1 MKLEQI
7 PGDYDNVDQRA
18 LELLKT
24 NDYKLAEYMRDYI
37 KELYANIHMRDFYI
51 RNLKDEIL
59 HTLKHRDSISG
70 EELLQILNKVAPW
83 DMEYD
88 GRWQT
93 RDYLARAKANQMIT
107 QEVELVEEALYRNA
121 YIYPGWKYCLP
132 GLLKTIYL

>member
-18 LELLKT
+18 LELLET
-24 NDYKLAEYMRDYI
+24 NDYELAEYMRDYI
-37 KELYANIHMRDFYI
+37 KELHANIHMRDFYI

-59 HTLKHRDSISG
+59 HILKHRDSISG

-93 RDYLARAKANQMIT
+93 RDYLARAKANQ
-107 QEVELVEEALYRNA
+107 
-121 YIYPGWKYCLP
+121 
-132 GLLKTIYL
+132 

>member
-18 LELLKT
+18 LELLET
-24 NDYKLAEYMRDYI
+24 NDYELAEYMRDYI

-51 RNLKDEIL
+51 RNLK
-59 HTLKHRDSISG
+59 LKHRDSISG

-88 GRWQT
+88 GK
-93 RDYLARAKANQMIT
+93 L
-107 QEVELVEEALYRNA
+107 E
-121 YIYPGWKYCLP
+121 
-132 GLLKTIYL
+132 TI

>member
-24 NDYKLAEYMRDYI
+24 NDYELAKYMRDYI
-37 KELYANIHMRDFYI
+37 KELYANIHM
-51 RNLKDEIL
+51 
-59 HTLKHRDSISG
+59 RDSISG

-88 GRWQT
+88 GK
-93 RDYLARAKANQMIT
+93 L
-107 QEVELVEEALYRNA
+107 E
-121 YIYPGWKYCLP
+121 
-132 GLLKTIYL
+132 TI

>member
-24 NDYKLAEYMRDYI
+24 NDY
-37 KELYANIHMRDFYI
+37 
-51 RNLKDEIL
+51 KDEIL

-93 RDYLARAKANQMIT
+93 RDYLARAKANQ
-107 QEVELVEEALYRNA
+107 
-121 YIYPGWKYCLP
+121 
-132 GLLKTIYL
+132 

>member
-18 LELLKT
+18 LELLET
-24 NDYKLAEYMRDYI
+24 NDYELAEYMRDYI
-37 KELYANIHMRDFYI
+37 KVHMRDFYI

-88 GRWQT
+88 GK
-93 RDYLARAKANQMIT
+93 L
-107 QEVELVEEALYRNA
+107 E
-121 YIYPGWKYCLP
+121 
-132 GLLKTIYL
+132 TI

>member
-24 NDYKLAEYMRDYI
+24 NDYELAECM
-37 KELYANIHMRDFYI
+37 
-51 RNLKDEIL
+51 
-59 HTLKHRDSISG
+59 SG

-93 RDYLARAKANQMIT
+93 RDYLARAKANQ
-107 QEVELVEEALYRNA
+107 
-121 YIYPGWKYCLP
+121 
-132 GLLKTIYL
+132 

>member
-24 NDYKLAEYMRDYI
+24 NDYELAEY
-37 KELYANIHMRDFYI
+37 MRDFYI

-93 RDYLARAKANQMIT
+93 RDYLARAKDNQ
-107 QEVELVEEALYRNA
+107 
-121 YIYPGWKYCLP
+121 
-132 GLLKTIYL
+132 

>member
-24 NDYKLAEYMRDYI
+24 NDYELAEYI

-83 DMEYD
+83 QM
-88 GRWQT
+88 
-93 RDYLARAKANQMIT
+93 AN
-107 QEVELVEEALYRNA
+107 
-121 YIYPGWKYCLP
+121 
-132 GLLKTIYL
+132 

>member
-37 KELYANIHMRDFYI
+37 KELYANIHMRD
-51 RNLKDEIL
+51 
-59 HTLKHRDSISG
+59 SISG

-93 RDYLARAKANQMIT
+93 RDYLARAKANQ
-107 QEVELVEEALYRNA
+107 
-121 YIYPGWKYCLP
+121 
-132 GLLKTIYL
+132 

>member
-7 PGDYDNVDQRA
+7 PSDYDNVDQRA
-18 LELLKT
+18 LELLET
-24 NDYKLAEYMRDYI
+24 NDYELAEYI

-83 DMEYD
+83 DMAD
-88 GRWQT
+88 GK
-93 RDYLARAKANQMIT
+93 L
-107 QEVELVEEALYRNA
+107 E
-121 YIYPGWKYCLP
+121 
-132 GLLKTIYL
+132 TI

>member
-7 PGDYDNVDQRA
+7 PGDYV
-18 LELLKT
+18 
-24 NDYKLAEYMRDYI
+24 

-88 GRWQT
+88 GK
-93 RDYLARAKANQMIT
+93 L
-107 QEVELVEEALYRNA
+107 E
-121 YIYPGWKYCLP
+121 
-132 GLLKTIYL
+132 TI

>member
-18 LELLKT
+18 LELLET
-24 NDYKLAEYMRDYI
+24 NDYELAEYI

-83 DMEYD
+83 NMMVD
-88 GRWQT
+88 GK
-93 RDYLARAKANQMIT
+93 L
-107 QEVELVEEALYRNA
+107 E
-121 YIYPGWKYCLP
+121 
-132 GLLKTIYL
+132 TI

>member
-18 LELLKT
+18 LELL
-24 NDYKLAEYMRDYI
+24 EYMRDYI

-88 GRWQT
+88 GK
-93 RDYLARAKANQMIT
+93 L
-107 QEVELVEEALYRNA
+107 E
-121 YIYPGWKYCLP
+121 
-132 GLLKTIYL
+132 TI

>member
-24 NDYKLAEYMRDYI
+24 NDYKLAEY
-37 KELYANIHMRDFYI
+37 MRDFYI

-83 DMEYD
+83 DMGYD
-88 GRWQT
+88 GK
-93 RDYLARAKANQMIT
+93 L
-107 QEVELVEEALYRNA
+107 E
-121 YIYPGWKYCLP
+121 
-132 GLLKTIYL
+132 TI

>member
-1 MKLEQI
+1 
-7 PGDYDNVDQRA
+7 
-18 LELLKT
+18 
-24 NDYKLAEYMRDYI
+24 
-37 KELYANIHMRDFYI
+37 MRDFYI

-93 RDYLARAKANQMIT
+93 RDYL
-107 QEVELVEEALYRNA
+107 QEQRLINDNTRSR
-121 YIYPGWKYCLP
+121 ISRRS
-132 GLLKTIYL
+132 II

>member
-24 NDYKLAEYMRDYI
+24 NDYELAEYMRDYI

-70 EELLQILNKVAPW
+70 EEQRLIN
-83 DMEYD
+83 DN
-88 GRWQT
+88 T
-93 RDYLARAKANQMIT
+93 RSRIS
-107 QEVELVEEALYRNA
+107 RRS
-121 YIYPGWKYCLP
+121 I
-132 GLLKTIYL
+132 I

>member
-24 NDYKLAEYMRDYI
+24 NDYELAEYI

-83 DMEYD
+83 NMM
-88 GRWQT
+88 
-93 RDYLARAKANQMIT
+93 AN
-107 QEVELVEEALYRNA
+107 
-121 YIYPGWKYCLP
+121 
-132 GLLKTIYL
+132 